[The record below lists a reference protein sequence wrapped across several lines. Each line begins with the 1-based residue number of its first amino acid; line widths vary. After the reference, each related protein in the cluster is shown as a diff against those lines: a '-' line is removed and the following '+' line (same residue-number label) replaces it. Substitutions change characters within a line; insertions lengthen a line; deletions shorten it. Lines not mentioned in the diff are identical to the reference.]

1 MLHLNQNGMESDY
14 NSSDDVIG
22 NGHMILDLKTA
33 SKALKIIHDI
43 ELGKSNML
51 PAWVGTQ

>member
-1 MLHLNQNGMESDY
+1 MNQNGMESDY

-22 NGHMILDLKTA
+22 NGHMILGLKTA
-33 SKALKIIHDI
+33 SKALEIIHDI

-51 PAWVGTQ
+51 PVWVGTQ

>member
-22 NGHMILDLKTA
+22 NGHMILGLKTA
-33 SKALKIIHDI
+33 SKALEIIHDI

-51 PAWVGTQ
+51 PVWVGTQ